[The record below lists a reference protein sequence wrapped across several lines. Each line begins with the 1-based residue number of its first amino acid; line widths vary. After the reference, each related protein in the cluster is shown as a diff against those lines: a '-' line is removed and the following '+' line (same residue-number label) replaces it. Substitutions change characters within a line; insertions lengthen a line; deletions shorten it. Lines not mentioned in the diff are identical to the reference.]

1 MTETEYVISNFRE
14 RFLPFRDLRIVL
26 HGSRDYAREIIRHF
40 AGEFR
45 FVGVMSRDELPGPEF
60 CGLPVLREADLP
72 SLEIDMIILTERVK
86 YAEAVYQDLHRI
98 SEEKRILLYNMYG
111 LNETDTHSSLE
122 ICYPLRP
129 DEWRKLCG
137 NYHLV
142 AFEAMDTLLS
152 GPMLILREQFRRLI
166 VWLSSQGIEVR
177 VSLRKS
183 FPADRQI
190 AALRASGLFPNLDE
204 QLIVR
209 QGEDLSFRRLRE
221 ENPGKKILYIGN
233 GLVNECLLPRC
244 YGIDTYRFT
253 EYYPGFGMPIL
264 MDDLAA
270 VPYDSGRK
278 EQLKQAI
285 RESCVVSF
293 DVFDTLLVRKTL
305 CPEDVFG
312 LTERRAAAMGYPADG
327 FAAVRRDA
335 QRTGGYGTI
344 HDFYD
349 SIRRHFAW
357 SDELT
362 QTMLGLELEVENEVI
377 IPRTEVVELLDYA
390 VSEGKTVVLVSDMYL
405 PEPLF
410 RDLLNRKGIR
420 SFDRLFVSCDYRRS
434 KRAGLFEDV
443 CRLAPRPE
451 LILHFGD
458 DYESDIQSAS
468 YFGIRTEQIVSAAV
482 LAAARGWAKSIGT
495 AETLTE
501 RCLVGMTV
509 AELFRDPFQ
518 NPNLLERSMEVR
530 LRRFA
535 AGVIGPLTAGHMSWL
550 LQKLSERDYDGVLFL
565 SRDGYLPIHLYRGLM
580 RDFSLPRPIYYY
592 ANRHSTFLCCADD
605 PSRIPVVLHR
615 GEYLGLDVDHLLTNI
630 YNLPEEALLPH
641 AEGESASDY
650 ILRHMPVIREKA
662 EAARAA
668 NRLYAERCGI
678 KPDGNY
684 AVVDFISIGNTQDYM
699 KSILSC
705 RLDGFYFGNYAPGE
719 RERLRIERIEDYLLF
734 ENRILVTNFLEPE
747 GFFSSPEPAVDHIA
761 EDGSVVFED
770 EPRTAEELQEF
781 SLVFS
786 AALDYAKEFFRLFYQ
801 AGESVCPKLP
811 EEMFAAE
818 GYHGVQRSIYDD
830 WPKAKI
836 PVRKW
841 HDEKGV
847 L

>member
-1 MTETEYVISNFRE
+1 
-14 RFLPFRDLRIVL
+14 
-26 HGSRDYAREIIRHF
+26 
-40 AGEFR
+40 
-45 FVGVMSRDELPGPEF
+45 
-60 CGLPVLREADLP
+60 
-72 SLEIDMIILTERVK
+72 
-86 YAEAVYQDLHRI
+86 
-98 SEEKRILLYNMYG
+98 
-111 LNETDTHSSLE
+111 
-122 ICYPLRP
+122 
-129 DEWRKLCG
+129 
-137 NYHLV
+137 
-142 AFEAMDTLLS
+142 
-152 GPMLILREQFRRLI
+152 
-166 VWLSSQGIEVR
+166 
-177 VSLRKS
+177 
-183 FPADRQI
+183 
-190 AALRASGLFPNLDE
+190 
-204 QLIVR
+204 
-209 QGEDLSFRRLRE
+209 
-221 ENPGKKILYIGN
+221 
-233 GLVNECLLPRC
+233 
-244 YGIDTYRFT
+244 
-253 EYYPGFGMPIL
+253 
-264 MDDLAA
+264 
-270 VPYDSGRK
+270 
-278 EQLKQAI
+278 
-285 RESCVVSF
+285 
-293 DVFDTLLVRKTL
+293 
-305 CPEDVFG
+305 
-312 LTERRAAAMGYPADG
+312 
-327 FAAVRRDA
+327 
-335 QRTGGYGTI
+335 
-344 HDFYD
+344 
-349 SIRRHFAW
+349 
-357 SDELT
+357 
-362 QTMLGLELEVENEVI
+362 
-377 IPRTEVVELLDYA
+377 
-390 VSEGKTVVLVSDMYL
+390 
-405 PEPLF
+405 
-410 RDLLNRKGIR
+410 
-420 SFDRLFVSCDYRRS
+420 
-434 KRAGLFEDV
+434 
-443 CRLAPRPE
+443 
-451 LILHFGD
+451 
-458 DYESDIQSAS
+458 
-468 YFGIRTEQIVSAAV
+468 
-482 LAAARGWAKSIGT
+482 
-495 AETLTE
+495 
-501 RCLVGMTV
+501 MTV

-699 KSILSC
+699 KRILSC